1 MNSKTLVFAH
11 RGSKSNNPENT
22 LAAFRE
28 AIRVQSDGIELDVH
42 LSLDNEL
49 IIIHDEKIDRTTNGK
64 GLVRKMT
71 SANIQNL
78 MLALGIIL
86 ILLTKKFLASQKY

>member
-28 AIRVQSDGIELDVH
+28 AIRVQS
-42 LSLDNEL
+42 
-49 IIIHDEKIDRTTNGK
+49 
-64 GLVRKMT
+64 
-71 SANIQNL
+71 
-78 MLALGIIL
+78 
-86 ILLTKKFLASQKY
+86 